1 MTISVVI
8 PTKNR
13 PRELFNF
20 INSLIKQSR
29 KPDQVIVV
37 DQSKNKFCSKTKI
50 EKKLIEKKINIS
62 YIHDESINGLVEA
75 KASSVRLNKCDIISF
90 FDDDIV
96 LTPNYLKNIE
106 LVFQKNNHI
115 CGLNGL
121 ILNNPKQSFLKYL
134 FFEITHVGIFRDNRN
149 KAYRNKSENL
159 IELDILSGGLS
170 SWRAKVFNKIQF
182 DTINKF
188 HGMEDVE
195 FSIRVR
201 KIFPKSLYLTKNSH
215 LYHYHSASN
224 RKSEIKRV
232 ENDIIEGF
240 KILKKHSNNNFLLL
254 NIILLLINSL
264 LHSTFLSVKYK
275 NLFFISSFIKG
286 FIKGAKIK
294 NDNLDN

>member
-37 DQSKNKFCSKTKI
+37 DQSKTKFCSKTRI
-50 EKKLIEKKINIS
+50 EKILIERKINVS
-62 YIHDESINGLVEA
+62 YIHDQSINGLVQA
-75 KASSVRLNKCDIISF
+75 KSFSLRFNKCDIVSF
-90 FDDDIV
+90 FDDDII

-106 LVFQKNNHI
+106 LIFQKNRHI
-115 CGLNGL
+115 YGVNGL
-121 ILNNPKQSFLKYL
+121 VLNNPKQSFLKYL
-134 FFEITHVGIFRDNRN
+134 FFEITHIGIFRDNRN
-149 KAYRNKSENL
+149 IAYRNKSENL
-159 IELDILSGGLS
+159 IRLDVLSGGLS
-170 SWRAKVFNKIQF
+170 SWRAEVFTKAKF

-195 FSIRVR
+195 FSLCVR
-201 KIFPKSLYLTKNSH
+201 KHFPKSLYISKDAH
-215 LYHYHSASN
+215 LYHYHSPSN
-224 RKSEIKRV
+224 RKSEIKRI

-240 KILKKHSNNNFLLL
+240 KIIKKHSNSIFL
-254 NIILLLINSL
+254 
-264 LHSTFLSVKYK
+264 FLSIIPFLVNYFSQSVMLSIKHK
-275 NLFFISSFIKG
+275 NLYFIVGFIKG

-294 NDNLDN
+294 LIK

>member
-8 PTKNR
+8 PTKDR
-13 PRELFNF
+13 PRELFKF
-20 INSLIKQSR
+20 INSLIEQSR
-29 KPDQVIVV
+29 KPNQVIIV
-37 DQSKNKFCSKTKI
+37 DQSKTKLCPKTRI
-50 EKKLIEKKINIS
+50 EKILIEKKIDVF

-75 KASSVRLNKCDIISF
+75 KNFSLRFNKCDIISF

-106 LVFQKNNHI
+106 IVFKNNNHI

-121 ILNNPKQSFLKYL
+121 ILNNPKQSFLKYW

-240 KILKKHSNNNFLLL
+240 KILFC
-254 NIILLLINSL
+254 
-264 LHSTFLSVKYK
+264 F
-275 NLFFISSFIKG
+275 
-286 FIKGAKIK
+286 
-294 NDNLDN
+294 

>member
-37 DQSKNKFCSKTKI
+37 DQSKTKFCSKTRI
-50 EKKLIEKKINIS
+50 EKKLTEKKINIS
-62 YIHDESINGLVEA
+62 YIHDESIDGLVDA

-106 LVFQKNNHI
+106 LVFQNNNHI
-115 CGLNGL
+115 YGLNGL

-134 FFEITHVGIFRDNRN
+134 FFELTHIGIFRDNRN

-159 IELDILSGGLS
+159 IELDVLSGGLS
-170 SWRAKVFNKIQF
+170 SWRAKVFDKIKF

-195 FSIRVR
+195 FSIRLR
-201 KIFPKSLYLTKNSH
+201 KIFPKSLYLTKKSH
-215 LYHYHSASN
+215 LYHYHSVSN

-232 ENDIIEGF
+232 ENDIVEGF
-240 KILKKHSNNNFLLL
+240 KILKKHSNNIFIFLGIIPFLVNYFSQSIIMFAFSKLLL
-254 NIILLLINSL
+254 TSL
-264 LHSTFLSVKYK
+264 
-275 NLFFISSFIKG
+275 
-286 FIKGAKIK
+286 
-294 NDNLDN
+294 